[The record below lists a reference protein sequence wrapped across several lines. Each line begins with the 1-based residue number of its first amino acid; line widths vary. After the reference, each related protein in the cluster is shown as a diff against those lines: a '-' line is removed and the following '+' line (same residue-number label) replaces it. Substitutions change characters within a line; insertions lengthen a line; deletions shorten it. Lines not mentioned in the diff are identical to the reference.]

1 MERMASSI
9 FSDIGVAPIH
19 AFVLMALSESKSLT
33 PSEIADVLELDRS
46 TVTRHLDVL
55 HNKGFIQKNKEGRL
69 VNVTLTKQGK
79 AMLIEIEK
87 AWDDLYKK
95 YCKEW
100 GKAESDGINDQIY
113 SFLKRL

>member
-1 MERMASSI
+1 MASSI
-9 FSDIGVAPIH
+9 FSDIGIAPIH

-55 HNKGFIQKNKEGRL
+55 QRKGFILKIKNGKI
-69 VNVTLTKQGK
+69 VNVTLKKQGK
-79 AMLIEIEK
+79 AMLSKIEK

-95 YCKEW
+95 YCKDW
-100 GKAESDGINDQIY
+100 GKAESDGINDLIY
-113 SFLKRL
+113 AFLNRL

>member
-46 TVTRHLDVL
+46 TVTRHLEVL
-55 HNKGFIQKNKEGRL
+55 QKKGFIHKVKDGKL

-79 AMLIEIEK
+79 AMLSKIEK

-100 GKAESDGINDQIY
+100 GKTESDGINDQIY
-113 SFLKRL
+113 SFLNH

>member
-1 MERMASSI
+1 MASSI

-55 HNKGFIQKNKEGRL
+55 LKKGFILKNKEGKL

-79 AMLIEIEK
+79 AILSKIEK

-95 YCKEW
+95 YSKEW

-113 SFLKRL
+113 SFINSMD

>member
-1 MERMASSI
+1 MASSI

-19 AFVLMALSESKSLT
+19 AFVLMALAESKCLT

-46 TVTRHLDVL
+46 TVTRHLEVL
-55 HNKGFIQKNKEGRL
+55 QRKGFINKVKEGKL

-79 AMLIEIEK
+79 AMLSKIEK
-87 AWDDLYKK
+87 AWDDLYKN

-113 SFLKRL
+113 SFLSRL